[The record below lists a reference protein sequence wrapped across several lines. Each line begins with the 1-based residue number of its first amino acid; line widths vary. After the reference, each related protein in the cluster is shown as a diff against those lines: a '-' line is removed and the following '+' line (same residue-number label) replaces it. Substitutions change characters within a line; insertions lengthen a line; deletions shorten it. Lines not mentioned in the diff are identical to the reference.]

1 MTRRSFAAAL
11 LLALTAACS
20 RGPTATE
27 GNVIGAWR
35 SDAQNV
41 GTVTLPTGP
50 ASATTFEMRHYR
62 PNGSY
67 LRTVYITGVTM
78 NRSWVAAAEEGTWS
92 LRDGA
97 LVTTTVNAFYAPDP
111 AHAQDS
117 PTRRWTRWRWASA
130 SGSTTRTCW
139 WRRAP
144 WARTA
149 WAGRCACT
157 PASPSTDARR
167 HTERGSGVVP
177 ADAPDPPHPRYPP

>member
-11 LLALTAACS
+11 LLAVTAACS

-117 PTRRWTRWRWASA
+117 PTLAPVDAVAVGFRFWFDDADLLVA
-130 SGSTTRTCW
+130 TCPVGAYCVGGPV
-139 WRRAP
+139 RLH
-144 WARTA
+144 
-149 WAGRCACT
+149 
-157 PASPSTDARR
+157 PSISID
-167 HTERGSGVVP
+167 
-177 ADAPDPPHPRYPP
+177 